1 MLKKNHPFHSLSLRL
16 IQCNEFFVDSL
27 PFSKRNVLSSSYVK
41 RNHPMLN
48 VLEDRDGLSVGHA
61 LQDLA
66 IDRKNFIPCNKYKI
80 RFVLRLNILAEI

>member
-1 MLKKNHPFHSLSLRL
+1 
-16 IQCNEFFVDSL
+16 
-27 PFSKRNVLSSSYVK
+27 
-41 RNHPMLN
+41 MLN